1 LHLDVSE
8 RKIGAAVPFAEQLA
22 ATLHSVDAYRS
33 TAELARDMAEAMRS
47 RAVIQQAKGIL
58 MSDRRIDADGAFD
71 QLVRISTQTN
81 LKLRD
86 VPRRLVDDRSKPE

>member
-1 LHLDVSE
+1 MCYW
-8 RKIGAAVPFAEQLA
+8 G
-22 ATLHSVDAYRS
+22 
-33 TAELARDMAEAMRS
+33 LAR
-47 RAVIQQAKGIL
+47 AVTVWGRPWVVPPTG
-58 MSDRRIDADGAFD
+58 SDPRRVLDLVQPRNHFRVVPVRLRIDADGAFD